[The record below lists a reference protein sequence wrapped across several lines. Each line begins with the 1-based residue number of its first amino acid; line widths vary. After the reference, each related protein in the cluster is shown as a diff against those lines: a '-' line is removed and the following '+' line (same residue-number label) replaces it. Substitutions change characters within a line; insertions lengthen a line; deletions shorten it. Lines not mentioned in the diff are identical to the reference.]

1 MLHLKKIIDK
11 EEIAM
16 NMIYVISV
24 MVMLFG
30 MCMFVRNIKSID
42 NQLEDREERTYV
54 RREAIN
60 RCLFYGNVV
69 AMSGGLMVAKLLIEI
84 LM

>member
-1 MLHLKKIIDK
+1 
-11 EEIAM
+11 M
-16 NMIYVISV
+16 NMIYVISM

-30 MCMFVRNIKSID
+30 MCMFVRNFKLID

-69 AMSGGLMVAKLLIEI
+69 AMSGGLMVAKLLASIMI
-84 LM
+84 

>member
-1 MLHLKKIIDK
+1 
-11 EEIAM
+11 M
-16 NMIYVISV
+16 NMIYVISM

-30 MCMFVRNIKSID
+30 MCMFVRNFKSID

-69 AMSGGLMVAKLLIEI
+69 AMSGGLMAAKLLIEI

>member
-1 MLHLKKIIDK
+1 
-11 EEIAM
+11 M
-16 NMIYVISV
+16 NMIYVIS
-24 MVMLFG
+24 MLVMLFG
-30 MCMFVRNIKSID
+30 MCMFVRSYKLIGNE
-42 NQLEDREERTYV
+42 LEDREERTYV

-69 AMSGGLMVAKLLIEI
+69 AMSGGLMVAKLIIEI

>member
-1 MLHLKKIIDK
+1 
-11 EEIAM
+11 M
-16 NMIYVISV
+16 NMIYVISM

-30 MCMFVRNIKSID
+30 MCMFVRNFKLID

-60 RCLFYGNVV
+60 R
-69 AMSGGLMVAKLLIEI
+69 
-84 LM
+84 